1 MMNSMNKNGFLVEWL
16 LVCGGGR
23 GSGPPQ
29 KKKPEVY
36 GRREKKGREVGL
48 PSWREAG
55 EIGRKYETLRN
66 ISQSKKSAKRLEPTK
81 IGREPGLEGMGS
93 GGIRTPC
100 PPPHLSCPVS

>member
-1 MMNSMNKNGFLVEWL
+1 MMNSMNKNG
-16 LVCGGGR
+16 GGQ
-23 GSGPPQ
+23 GSGSRE

-36 GRREKKGREVGL
+36 GRREKRGREAGL

-55 EIGRKYETLRN
+55 EIGRNYARLRN
-66 ISQSKKSAKRLEPTK
+66 ISRSIKSAKGLEPTK

-100 PPPHLSCPVS
+100 PPSPFVLTSFVKFLY